1 MGSLAQFWRNLLAL
15 PQATTASTIF
25 SGFVIVIVGYTGPL
39 LVIIEAAQRG
49 GLTNAETASWVWGA
63 IVGNGILCILLS
75 LWYGI
80 PITAPYSTAG
90 AALLGLS
97 LVNFT
102 LPEAVGAYIV
112 TGVLL
117 FVLGLSGLFARVVQL
132 IPQPIALGVVAGV
145 LLRFGLSVF
154 TALPESPLVVTAM
167 LVTFFVLRR
176 VGFRVPMLGALIV
189 GSVLAMLA
197 GDLQFQGVTIELT
210 QPIFV
215 MPVFTLEAIVTLS
228 LPLFALALSS
238 QYIPGVAVLQLYGY
252 KAPINAVLM
261 VTGAVSALLAFVA
274 SHGVSLGALTAAFVA
289 SPDAHP
295 DPDKRYA
302 AAVYSGVWHTSTGLF
317 GATVVSFF
325 AVFPQTLIA
334 TIAGLALIS
343 TIVSSL
349 TNALQDPNG
358 RDAAVMA
365 FLCTA
370 ANFSLLGI
378 GAPFW
383 GLLVGV
389 IVYNMLN
396 WGKVNANKA

>member
-1 MGSLAQFWRNLLAL
+1 MGSLAQFRRNLLAL
-15 PQATTASTIF
+15 PQATTTSTIF
-25 SGFVIVIVGYTGPL
+25 SGFVVVVVGFTGPI

-49 GLTNAETASWVWGA
+49 GLTTAETSSWVWGA
-63 IVGNGILCILLS
+63 VVGNGVLCILLS
-75 LWYGI
+75 LWYGM

-97 LVNFT
+97 LMNFT
-102 LPEAVGAYIV
+102 LAEAVGAYIV
-112 TGVLL
+112 TGALL
-117 FVLGLSGLFARVVQL
+117 FLLGVSGLFARVVAL

-154 TALPESPLVVTAM
+154 TSLPQSPLMVTAM

-176 VGFRVPMLGALIV
+176 VGFRVPMLGALLV

-197 GDLQFQGVTIELT
+197 GELTFQGVTLELT
-210 QPIFV
+210 T
-215 MPVFTLEAIVTLS
+215 PVFVLPAFSLQAVMTLA

-252 KAPINAVLM
+252 KAPINAILM
-261 VTGAVSALLAFVA
+261 VTGAASMLLAFVA
-274 SHGVSLGALTAAFVA
+274 AHGLSLGALTAAFVA

-295 DPDKRYA
+295 DAQKRYA
-302 AAVYSGVWHTSTGLF
+302 AAVYSGVWHVGMGLF

-334 TIAGLALIS
+334 TIAGLALIG
-343 TIVSSL
+343 TIISSL
-349 TNALQDPNG
+349 TNALQEPKG

-383 GLLVGV
+383 GLVVGV
-389 IVYNMLN
+389 AVYYLANG
-396 WGKVNANKA
+396 GKR